1 MREYFMAKWTIICN
15 PNYYDIF
22 GAFKKLKKINWK
34 QPTSIE
40 EGDIVYIYI
49 TKPIQEIRF
58 KCKVTKTGIPYTETN
73 DDDSEFDFDEP
84 DDMHDD
90 LYMEIELINRFNAGL
105 LTYKE
110 LKENGLKNIQGPSQ
124 VSDKLRAYL
133 SHQTTLYNRA
143 RNMLERSGYY
153 KQKTALM
160 DDESKNTQIQD
171 QIHYDKNIILYGPP
185 GTGKTYY
192 TAVYAVAIC
201 DGKSIDELSDYN
213 AVMRRYNELKSENR
227 IAFTT
232 FHQSYGYEEFI
243 EGIKPFIT
251 DNSDTD
257 NTRNI
262 EYTVESGVFKKF
274 CDIAGQKKII
284 SKGSVFIK
292 PNPVVWKVSLEGS
305 GSNKTKTDCFK
316 NGRIRIGWKNRDKHI
331 TDDTETKSTR
341 ERTILTSFEYAME
354 IGDIVCVLHDQFSI
368 DGIGIITGEYEWL
381 EDGGEY
387 PRSRNVWWL
396 ANDFVEDIR
405 DINGGKVLTSST
417 IYKLNIAP
425 DIILEIAQ
433 KYLLFNTVDVEE
445 NTQNYVFIID
455 EINRGNISKIFGELI
470 TLIEPTKRKGAN
482 EAMEAILPYSGKPF
496 GIPDNVYILG
506 TMNTADRSIAIMDT
520 ALRRRF
526 KFIEMMPDVSVIKE
540 IKVAADGETLDV
552 SEMLAVINKRIELLY
567 DREHTIGHAFFTG
580 LIEEPTIEK
589 LASIFQKSVI
599 PLLQEY
605 FYEDYQKIQLVLGD
619 NGKTKEEEG
628 LKFIK
633 DLKVVAGDVFS
644 GSVEDIIELPD
655 TKYEINP
662 EAFYNIHSY
671 KKIAKWL

>member
-1 MREYFMAKWTIICN
+1 MEVREYFMAEWTIICN

-124 VSDKLRAYL
+124 VSPKLQQYL
-133 SHQTTLYNRA
+133 DNAQIPRINVNIDYWRKHAQGLAKDIAHRKKLKENELKDINR
-143 RNMLERSGYY
+143 
-153 KQKTALM
+153 
-160 DDESKNTQIQD
+160 QD

-257 NTRNI
+257 NTGNI

-354 IGDIVCVLHDQFSI
+354 IGDIVC
-368 DGIGIITGEYEWL
+368 T
-381 EDGGEY
+381 
-387 PRSRNVWWL
+387 
-396 ANDFVEDIR
+396 
-405 DINGGKVLTSST
+405 T
-417 IYKLNIAP
+417 
-425 DIILEIAQ
+425 
-433 KYLLFNTVDVEE
+433 
-445 NTQNYVFIID
+445 
-455 EINRGNISKIFGELI
+455 
-470 TLIEPTKRKGAN
+470 
-482 EAMEAILPYSGKPF
+482 
-496 GIPDNVYILG
+496 
-506 TMNTADRSIAIMDT
+506 
-520 ALRRRF
+520 
-526 KFIEMMPDVSVIKE
+526 
-540 IKVAADGETLDV
+540 
-552 SEMLAVINKRIELLY
+552 
-567 DREHTIGHAFFTG
+567 
-580 LIEEPTIEK
+580 
-589 LASIFQKSVI
+589 
-599 PLLQEY
+599 
-605 FYEDYQKIQLVLGD
+605 
-619 NGKTKEEEG
+619 
-628 LKFIK
+628 
-633 DLKVVAGDVFS
+633 
-644 GSVEDIIELPD
+644 
-655 TKYEINP
+655 
-662 EAFYNIHSY
+662 
-671 KKIAKWL
+671 

>member
-1 MREYFMAKWTIICN
+1 MTEWTIICN
-15 PNYYDIF
+15 PDYYDIF
-22 GAFKKLKKINWK
+22 GAFNKLKRINWR
-34 QPTSIE
+34 QAASIE

-58 KCKVTKTGIPYTETN
+58 KCKVIKTRIPYVEIN

-84 DDMHDD
+84 SDVNNN
-90 LYMEIELINRFNAGL
+90 LYMEIELIDRFDAGL
-105 LTYKE
+105 LRYKD
-110 LKENGLKNIQGPSQ
+110 LKEHGFKSIQGPSR
-124 VSDKLRAYL
+124 VSDKLKGYIF
-133 SHQTTLYNRA
+133 HQTSLLSRTKHRLNAFSQQHQR
-143 RNMLERSGYY
+143 
-153 KQKTALM
+153 
-160 DDESKNTQIQD
+160 QD
-171 QIHYDKNIILYGPP
+171 QTLYDKNIILYGPP

-192 TAVYAVAIC
+192 TAIYAVAIC

-213 AVMRRYNELKSENR
+213 AVMKRYNELKNENR

-243 EGIKPFIT
+243 EGIKPCVL
-251 DNSDTD
+251 DDSDTD
-257 NTRNI
+257 NTGNI

-274 CDIAGQKKII
+274 CDIAGQKKIT
-284 SKGSVFIK
+284 SKSSVFIK
-292 PNPVVWKVSLEGS
+292 PNPVVWKISLEGS
-305 GSNKTKTDCFK
+305 GSNKTKTDCFE

-331 TDDTETKSTR
+331 TDASETKSTR
-341 ERTILTSFEYAME
+341 ERTILTNFEYVME
-354 IGDIVCVLHDQFSI
+354 LGDIVCVLHDQFSI
-368 DGIGIITGEYEWL
+368 DGIGIITGEYKWL

-387 PRSRNVWWL
+387 PRSRDVWWL

-405 DINGGKVLTSST
+405 NINGGKVLTSST

-433 KYLLFNTVDVEE
+433 KYLLFNTIDVEE

-470 TLIEPTKRKGAN
+470 TLIEPTKRRGAK
-482 EAMEAILPYSGKPF
+482 EAMEAILPYSGKYF
-496 GIPDNVYILG
+496 DVPDNVYILG
-506 TMNTADRSIAIMDT
+506 TMNTADRSIAIMDM

-526 KFIEMMPDVSVIKE
+526 QFIEMMPDLSVIKE
-540 IKVAADGETLDV
+540 IKVVSDGETLDV
-552 SEMLAVINKRIELLY
+552 SKMLSIINKRIELLY

-580 LIEEPTIEK
+580 LIAKPTIKK

-619 NGKTKEEEG
+619 NGKTKQEED

-633 DLKVVAGDVFS
+633 DINIVAEDIFS
-644 GSVEDIIELPD
+644 GSVDDIIELPD
-655 TKYEINP
+655 KKYEINSD
-662 EAFYNIHSY
+662 AFYNIHSY
-671 KKIAKWL
+671 KRIAEGL